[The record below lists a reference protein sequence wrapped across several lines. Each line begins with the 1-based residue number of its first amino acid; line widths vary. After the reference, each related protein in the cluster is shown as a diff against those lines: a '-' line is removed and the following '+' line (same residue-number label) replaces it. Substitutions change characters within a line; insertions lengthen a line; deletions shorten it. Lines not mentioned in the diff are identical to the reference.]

1 MCKYGDLNKS
11 LKAQMKI
18 LTFARDMVGPKL
30 IAALTV
36 TVALTGVLENLS
48 GLRVVLLHP
57 LQVICQP
64 LTT

>member
-1 MCKYGDLNKS
+1 MKS
-11 LKAQMKI
+11 

-30 IAALTV
+30 VAALSMTV
-36 TVALTGVLENLS
+36 ILTAVLENLS
-48 GLRVVLLHP
+48 GLGVVLLHP